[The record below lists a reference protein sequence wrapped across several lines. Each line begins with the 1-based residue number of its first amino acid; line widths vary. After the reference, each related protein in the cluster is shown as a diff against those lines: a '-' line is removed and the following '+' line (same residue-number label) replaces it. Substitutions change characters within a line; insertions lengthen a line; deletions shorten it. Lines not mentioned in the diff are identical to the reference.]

1 MKCNSCGM
9 IVNEN
14 WKYCPNCSKKIKD
27 NKKIFIILS
36 IVFILIICFVI
47 FIIIKKNTPINESYI
62 KKSLSNKYDEKFSDL
77 YFIKSI
83 GNPDVDLNCD
93 GSSFG
98 TIKGEGTKEY
108 YKVYSESNDIEF
120 FVYYD
125 TSDKRKN
132 IYDTYEIY
140 LNRREILLEIYD
152 ITNKY
157 LSEDIIKFSI
167 SYGINDK
174 LVEITSKSQLRNVLS
189 DFSDEDI
196 FNYGVFSE
204 TFSENIYIN
213 INEDIFE
220 FSKNNYSTIKK
231 INSEIVKLKDKYYFS
246 MAILFNNNAKIEF
259 DRLDEEAYVYN
270 KFGNNKAWGEKFDD
284 FVMRTEY

>member
-36 IVFILIICFVI
+36 VVFILIICFVV
-47 FIIIKKNTPINESYI
+47 FQIIKKNVPINESYL
-62 KKSLSNKYDEKFSDL
+62 KKSLSNKYDEKFSEL
-77 YFIKSI
+77 YYVKSI
-83 GNPDVDLNCD
+83 DNPDTDLDCD

-125 TSDKRKN
+125 TSDKDKN
-132 IYDTYEIY
+132 VYDTYENY
-140 LNRREILLEIYD
+140 LNRRESLLEIYD
-152 ITNKY
+152 ITKKY
-157 LSEDIIKFSI
+157 LRENIIKFSI
-167 SYGINDK
+167 SYDSDDK
-174 LVEITSKSQLRNVLS
+174 LIEITSRSQLNNILS
-189 DFSDEDI
+189 NFSDEDI
-196 FNYGVFSE
+196 SNFSNSSG
-204 TFSENIYIN
+204 TFYENIYIN
-213 INEDIFE
+213 VNEDIFD
-220 FSKNNYSTIKK
+220 FSKNNYYTIKK
-231 INSEIVKLKDKYYFS
+231 INSEIVKLKNKYYFS

-259 DRLDEEAYVYN
+259 DRLDEEPYVYDQ
-270 KFGNNKAWGEKFDD
+270 FANNKAWGEKFDD

>member
-1 MKCNSCGM
+1 MKCNLCGM
-9 IVNEN
+9 IVEEN

-27 NKKIFIILS
+27 NKKIFIIL
-36 IVFILIICFVI
+36 LICLVI
-47 FIIIKKNTPINESYI
+47 FTIIKKNAPINESYL
-62 KKSLSNKYDEKFSDL
+62 KKNLSNKYDEKFSDL
-77 YFIKSI
+77 HYVKSI
-83 GNPDVDLNCD
+83 DNPDTDLNCD

-125 TSDKRKN
+125 TSDKDKN
-132 IYDTYEIY
+132 VYDTYENY
-140 LNRREILLEIYD
+140 LNRRESLLEIYD
-152 ITNKY
+152 ITKKY
-157 LSEDIIKFSI
+157 LSENIIKFSI
-167 SYGINDK
+167 SYDGDDK
-174 LVEITSKSQLRNVLS
+174 LIEITSKSQLNNILS
-189 DFSDEDI
+189 HFSDEDI
-196 FNYGVFSE
+196 YNFSNFSG
-204 TFSENIYIN
+204 TFYENIYIT

-231 INSEIVKLKDKYYFS
+231 INSEIVKLKNKYYFS

-259 DRLDEEAYVYN
+259 DRLNNEPYVYDE
-270 KFGNNKAWGEKFDD
+270 FGNNKAWGEKVDD